1 MKISENLGKSGAM
14 CRKWAS
20 HLGLPG
26 FCRLENRK
34 VVVGNPTLRVAST
47 DDSRQPRVN
56 SFGKRS
62 FIVYRRSK
70 KKLYSIQEVEKE
82 TL

>member
-1 MKISENLGKSGAM
+1 MKISENLGISSAM
-14 CRKWAS
+14 CQNPAS
-20 HLGLPG
+20 ILGLGG

-34 VVVGNPTLRVAST
+34 VVVGNPTLRVAAT

-62 FIVYRRSK
+62 FIVYSMSK
-70 KKLYSIQEVEKE
+70 KKLYSI
-82 TL
+82 